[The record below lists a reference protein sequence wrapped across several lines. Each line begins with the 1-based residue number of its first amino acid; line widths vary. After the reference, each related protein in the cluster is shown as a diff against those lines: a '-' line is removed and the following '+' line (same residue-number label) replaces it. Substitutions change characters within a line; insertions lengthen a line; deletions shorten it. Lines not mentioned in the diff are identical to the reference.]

1 MTDEQALALFAECSK
16 NLVTIGSALIVTA
29 YVAFAQF
36 SHQSGELSVLQ
47 SRAFFRYVLT
57 PILSGGGFLLLL
69 LACGLSGDKAPWQ
82 MVCVSLAM
90 FFLAA
95 GFHGIVLVKMYGWA
109 KDPSSKVSPALSG
122 DGVRARYVRRLLIA
136 DRSTSSD
143 VKLGYV
149 LEHFEK
155 LRKESN
161 EPSPEDKEYAIRLF
175 KVVIRRSY
183 RKHIRAAELRPDGP
197 VENSTRQCLERNLGH
212 AWAMFLVSKEY
223 ATAWY
228 DPEFSKSLVI
238 RTRSRAK
245 RQIYGIWPMR
255 EFWLRLLRT
264 PVPSGHKPDWLQV
277 KIIDALLAEA
287 EPDFCFNKD
296 RHLVEDRSFVSPH
309 VMMEILKVIFVG
321 EFESNVQTLVRA
333 LRPDNMTPFALSAK
347 SRLRDYLNEVRLRSD
362 LSDHHKI
369 EHFSRHYL
377 EGVSTNHLRRLI
389 QLESDILNQ
398 DARRFVNF
406 ITLTLGEGA
415 VFGSGPEFDYEA
427 ICKSRRVAA
436 EQFCLP
442 ITWHARNPEL
452 LQKMKEA
459 LECFA
464 GEAKVADK
472 TREYSGALE
481 ALKFLKEHWDF
492 LEERERRR
500 DS

>member
-57 PILSGGGFLLLL
+57 PAFSGGGFLLLL

-82 MVCVSLAM
+82 MVCVSLGM
-90 FFLAA
+90 FFVAA
-95 GFHGIVLVKMYGWA
+95 TCHGIVLVKMYGWA

-122 DGVRARYVRRLLIA
+122 DGVRARYVQRLLMA

-155 LRKESN
+155 LKSEGR
-161 EPSPEDKEYAIRLF
+161 EPSPEDRIYAIRLF
-175 KVVIRRSY
+175 KVVVRRSY
-183 RKHIRAAELRPDGP
+183 KKHIRSAEIQPDGP
-197 VENSTRQCLERNLGH
+197 FEKSTRQILEKNLKH
-212 AWAMFLVSKEY
+212 AWTMFLMSKEH
-223 ATAWY
+223 AVLWY
-228 DPEFSKSLVI
+228 DPQFSRSLVI
-238 RTRSRAK
+238 RTRSRSEK
-245 RQIYGIWPMR
+245 ELYGIWPVR
-255 EFWLRLLRT
+255 EFWLGLLKA
-264 PVPSGHKPDWLQV
+264 PVPSGHKSDWLQV
-277 KIIDALLAEA
+277 KLIDGLLAEA
-287 EPDFCFNKD
+287 EPDFCFDKD

-309 VMMEILKVIFVG
+309 VMMEIIKVIFVG

-333 LRPDNMTPFALSAK
+333 LRPDNITPFALSAK

-377 EGVSTNHLRRLI
+377 EAVSTNHLRRLI

-415 VFGSGPEFDYEA
+415 VFGSGPEEDFEA
-427 ICKSRRVAA
+427 ICKSRRMAA

-442 ITWHARNPEL
+442 ITWRARDPEL

-464 GEAKVADK
+464 GEAKAADK
-472 TREYSGALE
+472 TREFSGALE